1 MNELTR
7 LWGSAWLLH
16 LIAFS
21 LMLACVILCS
31 LAVRS
36 VVMCKSLDVMQL
48 TRSWGSNPGCML
60 RAGIEAVGD
69 FVMLRV

>member
-1 MNELTR
+1 MNELTC

-36 VVMCKSLDVMQL
+36 VVMRGSPDVMQL
-48 TRSWGSNPGCML
+48 TRSWGSNSGRWL
-60 RAGIEAVGD
+60 QARFGAAGD